1 MFKKASEQKD
11 VIKRV
16 ALSTFSSLIVLIIV
30 AIVTFFM
37 LGYRLNVNGGVEQ
50 YAFLQFASNPSGA
63 YIDVDGSVIGKTPN
77 KTSVPA
83 GEHKITITKDGYKTW
98 TKTVTITSGTLTW
111 LDYALLIPSD
121 LTNESVM
128 NIDSVYD
135 SLTSRD
141 NNYILIQKSANLP
154 DFIVVNVSS
163 SSTSSSSISIPDTI
177 YTNTGSINTYQ
188 IMSWDESERYVLIK
202 HTYDNSVEWIVLDT
216 QNVSSSVNLTKTFDI
231 SISKAEFIGNN
242 GNSIYVLNSGDL
254 RKLDISSGT
263 ISKTLISDVTDFN
276 YYNES
281 NMVTY
286 TTVTTSGDTKERN
299 VGIYNGSSDPYI
311 LRTIDYDENTPLL
324 IATTHYFNEDYIAIA
339 EGKKI
344 DILGGSYPTSNSD
357 SSDNLSVIET
367 LTLSNNVESL
377 SFSPSGEFA
386 FIRSGELVATYDLEY
401 ENLSSMTIDGLKSS
415 DRVKWLNDNYIWYNI
430 DGNLTIREFDGD
442 NQNTI
447 STSLTN
453 QDVVLTDNVKYIYSV
468 QKADSGYRL
477 IRTKLTN

>member
-83 GEHKITITKDGYKTW
+83 GEHEITIIKDGYKTW
-98 TKTVTITSGTLTW
+98 TKTITVTSGTLTW
-111 LDYALLIPSD
+111 IDYALLIPSD
-121 LTNESVM
+121 LTSEDVM
-128 NIDSVYD
+128 NLDNTYD

-141 NNYILIQKSANLP
+141 NNYILVQKTASLP
-154 DFIVVNVSS
+154 DFVVVNVSS
-163 SSTSSSSISIPDTI
+163 SSTSSSSISIPNTI
-177 YTNTGSINTYQ
+177 YTNTGSTNNYQ
-188 IMSWDESERYVLIK
+188 IVSWDESERYVLVK
-202 HTYDNSVEWIVLDT
+202 HSYDTSVEWIVLDT
-216 QNVSSSVNLTKTFDI
+216 QNINSSVNLTKTFDI

-242 GNSIYVLNSGDL
+242 GNSIYVLNSSDL

-263 ISKTLISDVTDFN
+263 ISKTLISDVVDFN
-276 YYNES
+276 YYNDS

-286 TTVTTSGDTKERN
+286 TTVTTNGEAKEQN

-311 LRTIDYDENTPLL
+311 LRTINYNNNTPLL
-324 IATTHYFNEDYIAIA
+324 ISTTHYFNEDYLAIA

-344 DILGGSYPTSNSD
+344 DILGGSYPTSNSE
-357 SSDNLSVIET
+357 SSNNLAVIET
-367 LTLSNNVESL
+367 LTLNNNVESL
-377 SFSPSGEFA
+377 SFSPSGEFV
-386 FIRSGELVATYDLEY
+386 FIRSGEMVATYDLEY
-401 ENLSSMTIDGLKSS
+401 QNLSSMTVEGLKSS

-442 NQNTI
+442 NKNTI
-447 STSLTN
+447 STSIIN
-453 QDVVLTDNVKYIYSV
+453 QDVALTDNVKYIYNI
-468 QKADSGYRL
+468 QKTDTGYKL